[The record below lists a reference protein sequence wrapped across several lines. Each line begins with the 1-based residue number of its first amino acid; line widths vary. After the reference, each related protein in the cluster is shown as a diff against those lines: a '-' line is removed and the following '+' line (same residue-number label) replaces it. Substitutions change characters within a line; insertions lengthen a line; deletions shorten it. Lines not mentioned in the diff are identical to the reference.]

1 MIFNVHFIKLI
12 AKPVASFTVPYNF
25 DIIEVYRSSFPFEC
39 EAVVGN
45 ADMHW
50 KRPEVIVAINADY
63 FSLPQVV
70 KPTNY
75 FRGSVIFRIA
85 EYADHGNTFKN
96 SA

>member
-1 MIFNVHFIKLI
+1 V
-12 AKPVASFTVPYNF
+12 
-25 DIIEVYRSSFPFEC
+25 
-39 EAVVGN
+39 
-45 ADMHW
+45 HW

-63 FSLPQVV
+63 FPPPQVV

-96 SA
+96 SAKY